1 MLLTPFNAIAARTGK
16 ASSRGRRLPG
26 EDEEDEEEDEEGCN
40 AFHTHP
46 RLPPPLRNPT
56 LPGEQLPA
64 LQHHRERNT
73 EGLERK
79 CWSPPA
85 PGGGGSGTEMLQSG
99 TQCVWQCHLCEGDT
113 VPGPTMRSMKLREPA
128 FNTEDVLQLLERRL

>member
-16 ASSRGRRLPG
+16 ASSQGRRLPG
-26 EDEEDEEEDEEGCN
+26 EDEEHEEEDEEGCN

-64 LQHHRERNT
+64 LRHHHTEHRERNT
-73 EGLERK
+73 AGLGCK
-79 CWSPPA
+79 
-85 PGGGGSGTEMLQSG
+85 G
-99 TQCVWQCHLCEGDT
+99 
-113 VPGPTMRSMKLREPA
+113 
-128 FNTEDVLQLLERRL
+128 